1 MWSRGEGAEPQ
12 SPSTYILYSER
23 KRMTPKNL
31 ERSGIK
37 RKGIELL
44 WEGKGERERERG
56 GCSYCISNHLFCF
69 LFSKCMGRVGIHSI
83 LYIPKHNVFLSSS
96 IIYATCVYNLR
107 DFVVIYFNTFTIIN
121 ICSEISIYINKLEDK
136 EYEHLFVFIWVQL

>member
-1 MWSRGEGAEPQ
+1 VVPRGRGRATESLYLHP
-12 SPSTYILYSER
+12 ILREKEDDSEKFGKVR
-23 KRMTPKNL
+23 NQ
-31 ERSGIK
+31 E
-37 RKGIELL
+37 KGDWIIMR
-44 WEGKGERERERG
+44 GKGRERG
-56 GCSYCISNHLFCF
+56 CSYWFSNHLFCF